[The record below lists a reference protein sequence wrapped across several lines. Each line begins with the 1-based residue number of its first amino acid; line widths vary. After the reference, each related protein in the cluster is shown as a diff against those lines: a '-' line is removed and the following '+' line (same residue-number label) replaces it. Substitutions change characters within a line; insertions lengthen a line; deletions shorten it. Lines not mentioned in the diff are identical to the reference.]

1 MPIETRVSHDGLVW
15 ISGNYYSIP
24 DHTRRIVEVQQLPDV
39 IPFSIKAQSLPSIP
53 FWRRPPANSR
63 RARASTGGQPVQVAT
78 WRIRSPRRSGRRSHR
93 QAGRWGFTE
102 VSQTAP
108 PIGRPAITMH
118 AQPAAIDNVRKRCHV
133 RSECWTPRCGELKE
147 GEVTWIEALD
157 HAYRG
162 ADGARQSPVSTAL
175 RMSRLTTVK
184 TLAGFDFAFQPS
196 LDRNRILEL
205 AELKFICLRHRQE
218 PSRDGTRGRGRE
230 GGKERR
236 VRHARGHRHHHF
248 ARAPAVPR
256 PRLPPCRRRDR
267 LPPGRTWRRQSVLPV
282 GERPL

>member
-39 IPFSIKAQSLPSIP
+39 IPFSIKPQSLPSIP

-93 QAGRWGFTE
+93 QAGRWGFTK

-118 AQPAAIDNVRKRCHV
+118 AQPAATDNVRKGLV
-133 RSECWTPRCGELKE
+133 ALKMPRALRMLDSTCGELKE

-162 ADGARQSPVSTAL
+162 ADGARQSPCQHRAENVSP
-175 RMSRLTTVK
+175 
-184 TLAGFDFAFQPS
+184 D
-196 LDRNRILEL
+196 
-205 AELKFICLRHRQE
+205 HRQN
-218 PSRDGTRGRGRE
+218 PRWLRLRI
-230 GGKERR
+230 
-236 VRHARGHRHHHF
+236 
-248 ARAPAVPR
+248 PAVARSQSHSGACRIEIHLLATPPR
-256 PRLPPCRRRDR
+256 AISRRHSR
-267 LPPGRTWRRQSVLPV
+267 S
-282 GERPL
+282 RP

>member
-1 MPIETRVSHDGLVW
+1 MPSR
-15 ISGNYYSIP
+15 
-24 DHTRRIVEVQQLPDV
+24 
-39 IPFSIKAQSLPSIP
+39 SL
-53 FWRRPPANSR
+53 
-63 RARASTGGQPVQVAT
+63 
-78 WRIRSPRRSGRRSHR
+78 
-93 QAGRWGFTE
+93 GFTK

-118 AQPAAIDNVRKRCHV
+118 AQPAATDNVAKGLV
-133 RSECWTPRCGELKE
+133 ALKMPRALRMLDTTCGELKE

-162 ADGARQSPVSTAL
+162 ADGPRQSPCQHRAKNVSPDDRQNTRWL
-175 RMSRLTTVK
+175 RLRI
-184 TLAGFDFAFQPS
+184 QPS
-196 LDRNRILEL
+196 LDRNRILKL

-256 PRLPPCRRRDR
+256 PRPPPCRRRDR
-267 LPPGRTWRRQSVLPV
+267 LPPGRTWRRQSVFQLVNARYDKGAVILTSNRPQQLLDRLLHHTIVIKIEGSSYRLRQHAALVPENVRLPTCRSPSP
-282 GERPL
+282 RPSAWKDQRRFR